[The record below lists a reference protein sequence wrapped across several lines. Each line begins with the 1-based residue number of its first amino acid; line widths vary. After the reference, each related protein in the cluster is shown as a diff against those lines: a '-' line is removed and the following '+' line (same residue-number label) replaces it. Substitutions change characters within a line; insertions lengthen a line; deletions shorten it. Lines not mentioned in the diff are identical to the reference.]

1 MTNPIVYKWVLAC
14 MGTITPLEV
23 QLEVYTEHPYMSHCH
38 VGITTR
44 GFEYPQQ
51 QCFCIER
58 RDND

>member
-1 MTNPIVYKWVLAC
+1 